1 MMNRNHYEGPHSGA
15 SRRPARRKG
24 RFNARLTAIVLAT
37 VTLLALAI
45 GGTIAW
51 LNDKTD
57 PVVNNFDYARVSCRV
72 TEDFN
77 EETGEKTNVNVVNT
91 SNTYAF
97 LRVKLVA
104 YRTNAAG
111 QHIGGEGLIPGFTPG
126 DGWVE
131 CNGYYYYTKPV
142 APNGKPDKDLI
153 NSINL
158 KLDVNYYDADGG
170 YTAIDVMAEAIQ
182 STPVQAV
189 QDAWGT
195 GFGIDA
201 DGNLIVPQN

>member
-1 MMNRNHYEGPHSGA
+1 MNRNHYEGRHSGA
-15 SRRPARRKG
+15 GRRPARRRG

-37 VTLLALAI
+37 VALLALAI

-57 PVVNNFDYARVSCRV
+57 PVENSFDYAYVTCRV
-72 TEDFN
+72 TESFDAT
-77 EETGEKTNVNVVNT
+77 TGVKSNVNVVNT

-111 QHIGGEGLIPGFTPG
+111 QHIGGTATIPTFTPG
-126 DGWVE
+126 VGWVE
-131 CNGYYYYTKPV
+131 HNGYYYYTQPVSPDEPNNKP
-142 APNGKPDKDLI
+142 ATDLI
-153 NSINL
+153 SSITL
-158 KLDVNYYDADGG
+158 GSYDDTDGG
-170 YTAIDVMAEAIQ
+170 YTALDVMAEAIQ

-189 QDAWGT
+189 KDAWGD
-195 GFGIDA
+195 GFGIDTN
-201 DGNLIVPQN
+201 GNLTVPTV

>member
-1 MMNRNHYEGPHSGA
+1 MNRNHYEGRHSGEG
-15 SRRPARRKG
+15 RRPARRRG

-57 PVVNNFDYARVSCRV
+57 PVENTFDYARVTCKV
-72 TEDFN
+72 TESFDAA
-77 EETGEKTNVNVVNT
+77 TGVKSNVNVENT

-111 QHIGGEGLIPGFTPG
+111 QHIGGTATIPPFAPG
-126 DGWVE
+126 EGWVK
-131 CNGYYYYTKPV
+131 NGDYYYYTQPVSPDEQNNKP
-142 APNGKPDKDLI
+142 ATDLI
-153 NSINL
+153 SSITL
-158 KLDVNYYDADGG
+158 GGSYADADGG
-170 YTAIDVMAEAIQ
+170 YTALDVMAEAIQ

-189 QDAWGT
+189 QDAWGQ
-195 GFGIDA
+195 GFSINA
-201 DGNLIVPQN
+201 DGSLAVPQN

>member
-1 MMNRNHYEGPHSGA
+1 MNRNHYEGRHSGA
-15 SRRPARRKG
+15 GRRPARRRG

-37 VTLLALAI
+37 VALLALAI

-57 PVVNNFDYARVSCRV
+57 PVENTFDYARVTCKV
-72 TEDFN
+72 TENFDAK
-77 EETGEKTNVNVVNT
+77 TGDKSNVNVLNT

-111 QHIGGEGLIPGFTPG
+111 QHIGGTATIPTFTLG
-126 DGWVE
+126 AGWVK
-131 CNGYYYYTKPV
+131 NGDYYYYTKPV
-142 APNGKPDKDLI
+142 APDNKPATDLI
-153 NSINL
+153 SSI
-158 KLDVNYYDADGG
+158 KLNGPYADADGG
-170 YTAIDVMAEAIQ
+170 YTALDVMAEAIQ

-189 QDAWGT
+189 KDAWGD
-195 GFGIDA
+195 GFGIDTN
-201 DGNLIVPQN
+201 GNLTVPTV